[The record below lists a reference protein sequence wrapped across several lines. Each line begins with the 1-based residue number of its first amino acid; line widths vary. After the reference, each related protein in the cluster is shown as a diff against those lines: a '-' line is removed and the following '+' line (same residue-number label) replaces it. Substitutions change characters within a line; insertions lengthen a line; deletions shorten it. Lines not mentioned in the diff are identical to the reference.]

1 VDLSD
6 DVGIHGPYQFCLI
19 AFAEFVVGRK
29 TSYWACR
36 LGHSN
41 IALMLIGHGAKREEV
56 NKVR

>member
-29 TSYWACR
+29 TSL
-36 LGHSN
+36 LGLSSGPFQYCLN
-41 IALMLIGHGAKREEV
+41 ADRPRSKERGSQ
-56 NKVR
+56 